1 MGSIISKDNKTWIL
15 PGENSFATGTKLFDL
30 YNECVGKTPTTI
42 NVVDTAKAP
51 VIVID
56 SDGEIISGFY
66 MAIIISNYM

>member
-42 NVVDTAKAP
+42 NVVDTAKP
-51 VIVID
+51 LSLLLIVMEK
-56 SDGEIISGFY
+56 SLAVFY